1 MRSSSNLFPVSLMA
15 AETIGPFNEDVYELR
30 PGQSADPSVS
40 LALTRITDPRVERR
54 GPAVVLVHGEFG
66 NRRVWLS
73 SAGQGLAADLAEQGM
88 DVWLAEMRGHG
99 LSPRNRHWLDNCLS
113 DYGNFDW
120 PSVNAFVVEQSRQ
133 HPVWIA
139 AGLGAL
145 GVAYGLVHHGG
156 FQAQVSG
163 ACFINMP
170 PASRWDKTWGLL
182 RSLLLRRKG
191 SIDGLQRGLGPEEEP
206 VRIFEEL
213 RQWSGLTRKGKHP
226 VFDSLRRIDIP
237 TLVVN
242 DSAVDPKGEKGRLI
256 LGLLGSRDRHFSQV
270 PAQNEHRG
278 KSAMLPGGPAI
289 SPGAEAAVLEWL
301 EQRWG
306 TRSDAMSARV
316 SA

>member
-1 MRSSSNLFPVSLMA
+1 MRSSSKLFPVSLMA

-40 LALTRITDPRVERR
+40 LALTRITDPRIERR
-54 GPAVVLVHGEFG
+54 GPAVVFVHGEFG
-66 NRRVWLS
+66 NRRAWLS
-73 SAGQGLAADLAEQGM
+73 SSGQGLAADLAEQGM

-99 LSPRNRHWLDNCLS
+99 LSPRNRHWLDNSLS

-133 HPVWIA
+133 NPIWIS

-145 GVAYGLVHHGG
+145 GVAYGLIHHGG
-156 FQAQVSG
+156 FLARVSG

-170 PASRWDKTWGLL
+170 PASRWAKAWGLL
-182 RSLLLRRKG
+182 QSLLLRRKG
-191 SIDGLQRGLGPEEEP
+191 SIDGMQRGLGPEEEP
-206 VRIFEEL
+206 FRIFEEL
-213 RQWSGLTRKGKHP
+213 RRWSGLARKGEHP
-226 VFDSLRRIDIP
+226 VFDGLRRINIP

-256 LGLLGSRDRHFSQV
+256 QGLLGARDRHFVLV
-270 PAQNEHRG
+270 PAQSGRHG

-289 SPGAEAAVLEWL
+289 SPGAEAAVMEWI

-306 TRSDAMSARV
+306 ARSDTVAERASA
-316 SA
+316 